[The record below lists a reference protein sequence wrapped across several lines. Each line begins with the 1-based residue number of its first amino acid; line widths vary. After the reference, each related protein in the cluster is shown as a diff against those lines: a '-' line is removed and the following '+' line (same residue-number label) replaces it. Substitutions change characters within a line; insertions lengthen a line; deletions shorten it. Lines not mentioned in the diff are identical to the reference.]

1 MAAPFRRSTNRRRT
15 GAGQIF
21 GRNLRRA
28 CAARGIDAARLAEL
42 MGRSRASIERM
53 LAGEGNP
60 TVSFLGQVAHSIDV
74 RLIDLV
80 RGL

>member
-1 MAAPFRRSTNRRRT
+1 MAAPFRGSTNRLR
-15 GAGQIF
+15 ASAVEIF

-28 CAARGIDAARLAEL
+28 CAARGIDAVRLAER
-42 MGRSRASIERM
+42 MGRSRGSIERM

-60 TVSFLGQVAHSIDV
+60 TLSFLGQVAHSIDV